1 MPENQVSIQVQN
13 PYHSI
18 EHCLDLLYFPHIL
31 RIFEGVILRI
41 LPGLLKS
48 DLLNRVFSRSSCV
61 TFATDLACSQLN

>member
-41 LPGLLKS
+41 KE
-48 DLLNRVFSRSSCV
+48 
-61 TFATDLACSQLN
+61 